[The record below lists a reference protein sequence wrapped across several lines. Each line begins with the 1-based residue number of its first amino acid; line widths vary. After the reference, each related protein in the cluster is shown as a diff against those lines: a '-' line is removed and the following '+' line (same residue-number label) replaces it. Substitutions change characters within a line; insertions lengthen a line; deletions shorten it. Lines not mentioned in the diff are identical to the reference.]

1 MPDGYQIIPF
11 DVKNLFKNV
20 PLTDQYFHHIETS
33 HLICSANQM
42 TGFYM
47 METLVVKGL
56 NETIDIILRN
66 VYYENKIETKIPM
79 SII

>member
-1 MPDGYQIIPF
+1 
-11 DVKNLFKNV
+11 
-20 PLTDQYFHHIETS
+20 
-33 HLICSANQM
+33 M

>member
-66 VYYENKIETKIPM
+66 VYYENKIKTKIPM

>member
-42 TGFYM
+42 TGLYM